1 MLAGNWRMVTTV
13 NLRESADLDAVLPAW
28 KRLADHSLG
37 PAGLNAPELV
47 MPLLRGLPGAELA
60 VVKQGNDL
68 LFALPIKKRR
78 FMPGLF
84 TNWMTPLT
92 IMGEPHLD
100 REFPE
105 AGLTSFINNLK
116 SPILLHSLKVN
127 GSFWNLLARQDAQVS
142 ILSSWQRA
150 ALSLTGTYETWA
162 ESNFGAKR
170 RKEYRRLANRLS
182 EMGRFES
189 LNLEVGRDCSPW
201 VDDLLALEAAGW
213 KGRRGTAIAK
223 DAALQAAF
231 RESCQ
236 FLAAA
241 GKLRFWKLALDGKT
255 IAVTYAI
262 VEGNQAWLHK
272 IAYDEAYAKFS
283 PGVLLVLYATERLFA
298 ENGIAFVD
306 SCAIPGHPMIENIW
320 RDRIKVSDVMI
331 APNSIGVK
339 RFAFTLKVE
348 KMRRAARVLARD
360 AYNALRGRK
369 RS

>member
-1 MLAGNWRMVTTV
+1 MVTAA
-13 NLRESADLDAVLPAW
+13 NLRESAEMDAVLPAW
-28 KRLADHSLG
+28 RRLADHSLA
-37 PAGLNAPELV
+37 PAGLNSPELV

-78 FMPGLF
+78 TMPTLF
-84 TNWMTPLT
+84 TNWMTDLT
-92 IMGEPHLD
+92 IIGEPHLD

-105 AGLTSFINNLK
+105 AGLTSFINHLK

-127 GSFWNLLARQDAQVS
+127 GSFWNQLARQDAQVS
-142 ILSSWQRA
+142 ILKSWERA
-150 ALSLTGTYETWA
+150 ALSLTGTYEAWA

-170 RKEYRRLANRLS
+170 RKEYRRLTKRLS
-182 EMGRFES
+182 ELGNFES
-189 LNLEVGRDCSPW
+189 LSLEVGRDCKPW
-201 VDDLLALEAAGW
+201 VADLLTLEAAGW
-213 KGRRGTAIAK
+213 KGKRGTAIA
-223 DAALQAAF
+223 ANPTLQAAF
-231 RESCQ
+231 KDSCQ

-255 IAVTYAI
+255 IASTYAI
-262 VEGNQAWLHK
+262 VEGDQAWLHK
-272 IAYDEAYAKFS
+272 IAYDEAYAKYS

-298 ENGIAFVD
+298 ESGITLVD

-320 RDRIKVSDVMI
+320 RDRIKVADVMI

-339 RFAFTLKVE
+339 RFAMTLKAE
-348 KMRRAARVLARD
+348 KLHRAIRETIRN
-360 AYNALRGRK
+360 AYNFIRGRK

>member
-1 MLAGNWRMVTTV
+1 
-13 NLRESADLDAVLPAW
+13 SADLDAVLPAW
-28 KRLADHSLG
+28 KRLADHSFA

-78 FMPGLF
+78 FMQGLF
-84 TNWMTPLT
+84 TNWMTALT
-92 IMGEPHLD
+92 IMGEPHVD

-105 AGLTSFINNLK
+105 AGLTSFINHLK
-116 SPILLHSLKVN
+116 GPILLHSLRVN
-127 GSFWNLLARQDAQVS
+127 GSFWNLLARQEAQVS
-142 ILSSWQRA
+142 ILKSWERA
-150 ALSLTGTYETWA
+150 ALNLTGTYETWA

-170 RKEYRRLANRLS
+170 RREYRRLTNRLS

-189 LNLEVGRDCSPW
+189 LSLEIGRDCKPW
-201 VDDLLALEAAGW
+201 VEDLLALEAAGW
-213 KGRRGTAIAK
+213 KGKRGTAIASNP
-223 DAALQAAF
+223 ALQAAF
-231 RESCQ
+231 KDACQ

-255 IAVTYAI
+255 IAITYAI
-262 VEGNQAWLHK
+262 VEGDQAWLHK

-283 PGVLLVLYATERLFA
+283 PGVLLVLYATARLFA
-298 ENGIAFVD
+298 ETGITLVD

-320 RDRIKVSDVMI
+320 RDRIKVADVMI
-331 APNSIGVK
+331 APNSVGVK
-339 RFAFTLKVE
+339 RFAMTLKAE
-348 KMRRAARVLARD
+348 RLRRAARKMASD
-360 AYNALRGRK
+360 TYNFLRGRK